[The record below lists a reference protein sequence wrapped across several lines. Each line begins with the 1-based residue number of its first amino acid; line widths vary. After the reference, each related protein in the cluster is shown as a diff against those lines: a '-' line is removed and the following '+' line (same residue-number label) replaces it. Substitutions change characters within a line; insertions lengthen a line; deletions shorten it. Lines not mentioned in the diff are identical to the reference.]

1 MQGNQGI
8 FQLLND
14 QYRSQLAH
22 SLKTSRR
29 GIVPYCLRYLIIVLQ
44 KTWAIKWG
52 AKWRDWNINFARI
65 FREGILRQGTIF
77 WRTFESI
84 GSLVFHCH
92 SSIAATS
99 LTSPLPLNW
108 LCFTVWNVVV
118 TWSTGIF
125 GFESVDWETR
135 VQSPV
140 RDYPKSLKLEFTSTQ
155 LITQQIWDRL
165 GAVKF
170 NTICIALQISS

>member
-1 MQGNQGI
+1 MQGNHGI

-29 GIVPYCLRYLIIVLQ
+29 GIVPYCLSYLIIVLQ

-52 AKWRDWNINFARI
+52 AKWRDWNINFARD
-65 FREGILRQGTIF
+65 FEARHDILENF
-77 WRTFESI
+77 WIDRLF
-84 GSLVFHCH
+84 GFSLSLFNCSHFPH
-92 SSIAATS
+92 FATATE
-99 LTSPLPLNW
+99 LV

-118 TWSTGIF
+118 TWSTGSF

-155 LITQQIWDRL
+155 LITQQIWDRV